1 MKAYTHIMG
10 GILFFLILAYLLNIS
25 NPFLGVFCAAWISV
39 FPNIVDKL
47 TGKPRAWGHSFLWL
61 IPMALFAIYSPLIA
75 TALVVGFLSHL
86 LMDSFTVYGVPA
98 LYPFKKSGFVCLNKK
113 RRFKTGSNQDKA
125 VFIFLLFLIV
135 PIILFTTGLG
145 NFFLGENMNV
155 AFAVSNQSNNSSISP
170 QNSNIYLSFKLDEAC
185 NKNITFEKVN
195 ENKTSIVVQDIN
207 TTVKK

>member
-39 FPNIVDKL
+39 FPNIVD
-47 TGKPRAWGHSFLWL
+47 
-61 IPMALFAIYSPLIA
+61 
-75 TALVVGFLSHL
+75 
-86 LMDSFTVYGVPA
+86 
-98 LYPFKKSGFVCLNKK
+98 KKSGFVCLNKK